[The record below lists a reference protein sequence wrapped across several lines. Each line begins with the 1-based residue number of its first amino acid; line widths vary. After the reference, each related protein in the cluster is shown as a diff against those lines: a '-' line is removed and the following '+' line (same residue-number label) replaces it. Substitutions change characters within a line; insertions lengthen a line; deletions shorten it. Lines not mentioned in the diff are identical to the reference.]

1 MLDPYLAAAFVHPA
15 ANLNHTARTVCYQ
28 QPHQC
33 DTVEFIAVNTNS
45 NVSSVDSNNLLRSC
59 LISN

>member
-15 ANLNHTARTVCYQ
+15 AKLNHTARTICYQ
-28 QPHQC
+28 QPHQRY
-33 DTVEFIAVNTNS
+33 TIEFVAVNTNS
-45 NVSSVDSNNLLRSC
+45 NVSPVGSNNLLRSC